1 MLGCGCQG
9 QHSLGNTCAEALP
22 AIAAGDQS
30 CDIIIFH
37 EEMADRSCWF
47 AEEQSS
53 NSACTYSFEGSWH
66 GTKEVRGLLE
76 NFAHVDHFL
85 MCKKPHTVHSK
96 WLPSRVSTSCWAML
110 EHFPCPFR
118 ACVVSRHGSRRKVI
132 NNPKQPHFL
141 YQKKGD
147 CKHHNLSFA
156 VCHRNWSMCAWGYR
170 Q

>member
-1 MLGCGCQG
+1 MQWPFLP
-9 QHSLGNTCAEALP
+9 SLLETKAVISSFSMRKWQTDP
-22 AIAAGDQS
+22 AGLQRNRAVTQT
-30 CDIIIFH
+30 
-37 EEMADRSCWF
+37 
-47 AEEQSS
+47 
-53 NSACTYSFEGSWH
+53 ACTYSFEGSWH

-110 EHFPCPFR
+110 EHFPCPIR

-156 VCHRNWSMCAWGYR
+156 VWHRNWSMCAWGYR